1 MSVAVLQAPVPKA
14 LRTAACDGALR
25 WEVTP
30 HAWLTVAVGV
40 QDRGGPRFGH
50 RGAAWGAGWRSL
62 SERRRSQRDNPC
74 PLGHVGGARLRPVVA

>member
-1 MSVAVLQAPVPKA
+1 MSVAVLQAPGPKA
-14 LRTAACDGALR
+14 LRTAACEGALR

-40 QDRGGPRFGH
+40 QDRGGPRSGH
-50 RGAAWGAGWRSL
+50 RGAAWGAGWCSL
-62 SERRRSQRDNPC
+62 SERRCSQRYISH